1 MPTTRPDHGPQ
12 PVLPSARAWPLF
24 NTAASR
30 TIEQAALAAHPP
42 HTLMARAGLAVAR
55 LALAV
60 APGAQRLWVACGPGN
75 NGGDGLVAASHLHAA
90 GWQVRVSLLGD
101 PTRLPGD
108 AQWAL
113 AQAHQ
118 AGVAI
123 EAGLPS
129 NSGGWRPD
137 LAIDALLG
145 LGQRRPPE
153 GALADAVRQL
163 NAQGAPVLAVDLPTG
178 LCGDT
183 GRRLGDAVVQAR
195 HTLAL
200 LTLKPG
206 LFTHQGRDQVGRVWL
221 DDLGTGLGT
230 AGGNTADGPPASAW
244 LSGPPCP
251 TARSHTQHKGS
262 FGDVLVLGGAP
273 GMAGAAVLAASA
285 ALAAGAGRVY
295 LARLDGAM
303 EHVPQRPEL
312 MTRPLDQAL
321 SIALLQQTT
330 VVCGCGG
337 GQAVREVL
345 PQVLH
350 HAAQLV
356 LDADALNAV
365 AADPGLRTALRAR
378 ATRGRPTVLTP
389 HPLEAARLLGCSTVD
404 VQADRLA
411 QAQALADGLQA
422 VVVLKGSGSVVAAPG
437 QAPAINPT
445 GSARLGTGG
454 TGDVLAGWLG
464 GLWAQAGPLQGRE
477 AACASV
483 WWHGAAADTGPQDQP
498 LRAADLIEAMAANPR
513 PAG

>member
-1 MPTTRPDHGPQ
+1 MPTPCPADGPL
-12 PVLPSARAWPLF
+12 PVLPSTRAWPLF

-30 TIEQAALAAHPP
+30 QIEQTALAAAAP
-42 HTLMARAGLAVAR
+42 HALMARAGLAVAR

-60 APGAQRLWVACGPGN
+60 APGAQRLWVAAGPGN
-75 NGGDGLVAASHLHAA
+75 NGGDGLVAAAHLQSA
-90 GWQVRVSLLGD
+90 GWQVQVSLLGD
-101 PTRLPGD
+101 PDRLPAD

-113 AQAHQ
+113 AQAQQ

-123 EAGLPS
+123 AAGLPDTS
-129 NSGGWRPD
+129 VWRPD

-153 GALADAVRQL
+153 RALGEAVRRL
-163 NAQGAPVLAVDLPTG
+163 NASAAPVLAVDLPTG
-178 LCGDT
+178 LCSDT

-206 LFTHQGRDQVGRVWL
+206 LFTHQGREQAGRIWL
-221 DDLGTGLGT
+221 DDLGVNPNNDVPTT
-230 AGGNTADGPPASAW
+230 AW
-244 LSGPPCP
+244 LSGPPP
-251 TARSHTQHKGS
+251 TSARTHAQHKGS

-273 GMAGAAVLAASA
+273 GMAGAALLAARA
-285 ALAAGAGRVY
+285 ALTAGAGRVY
-295 LARLDGAM
+295 LARLDGVI
-303 EHVPQRPEL
+303 EPDPHRPEL
-312 MTRPLDQAL
+312 MTRPLAQAL
-321 SIALLQQTT
+321 AIDLLQRAT

-337 GQAVREVL
+337 GSVVREVL
-345 PQVLH
+345 PTVLH

-365 AADPGLRTALRAR
+365 AADAGLRTALRSR
-378 ATRGRPTVLTP
+378 AARGRPTVLTP
-389 HPLEAARLLGCSTVD
+389 HPLEAARLLGCSAAD
-404 VQADRLA
+404 VQADRLT
-411 QAQALADGLQA
+411 QAQSLADGLQA
-422 VVVLKGSGSVVAAPG
+422 IVVLKGSGSVVAAPG
-437 QAPAINPT
+437 QTTTINPT

-464 GLWAQAGPLQGRE
+464 GVWAQAGPLQGIE

-483 WWHGAAADTGPQDQP
+483 WWHGAAADHGPQDRP
-498 LRAADLIEAMAANPR
+498 LRAADLIEAMAASPH